1 MGNKTALTPRSLLSV
16 AREDDPWKASCI
28 PRRYDWLRTEDA
40 FAACVTLS
48 RALNQLRFA
57 RHAIDGIAKGE
68 HRPYVSRQEFNTIF
82 VAAATLF
89 EAVDFAKR
97 HLGRYFRHFPEFDA
111 LAAAWKDGDNRE
123 LLEKHIAPLRNQAV
137 SHFDPAET
145 KRLLGDLIITE
156 ECVFATGR
164 GSSSRYLHFVLA
176 DALAAMTFV
185 GPGLNDTEEEMRV
198 RLSQLTKR
206 MARMSHDFI
215 YAAESLLGAILNSYG
230 FETIPDKAA
239 PPSVPPTAPNVR
251 E

>member
-1 MGNKTALTPRSLLSV
+1 MSRNN
-16 AREDDPWKASCI
+16 DPWKASCLI
-28 PRRYDWLRTEDA
+28 RRYDWLRTEDA

-57 RHAIDGIAKGE
+57 RHAIDGITKNE
-68 HRPYVSRQEFNTIF
+68 HRTYASRQEFNTIF

-89 EAVDFAKR
+89 EAVAFAKQ
-97 HLGRYFRHFPEFDA
+97 HLGRYLRNFQEFDA
-111 LAAAWKDGDNRE
+111 LTAVWKDGGNRE

-145 KRLLGDLIITE
+145 KRLLGELTITG

-176 DALAAMTFV
+176 DALAVMTFV
-185 GPGLNDTEEEMRV
+185 GPSLTDTEEEMRS
-198 RLSQLTKR
+198 RLFELAKR
-206 MARMSHDFI
+206 MAKMSHDFI

-230 FETIPDKAA
+230 FETVPDTSAA
-239 PPSVPPTAPNVR
+239 SSDGSDDA
-251 E
+251 

>member
-1 MGNKTALTPRSLLSV
+1 MGP
-16 AREDDPWKASCI
+16 EDDPWKAACI
-28 PRRYDWLRTEDA
+28 PRRYDWLRRDDA

-57 RHAIDGIAKGE
+57 RHAIDGIAKDE
-68 HRPYVSRQEFNTIF
+68 HRTYASRQEFNTIF

-89 EAVDFAKR
+89 EAVDFAKQ
-97 HLGRYFRHFPEFDA
+97 HIGRYFRNYSEFDA
-111 LAAAWKDGDNRE
+111 LAAVWKDAGNRE

-137 SHFDPAET
+137 SHFDPTET
-145 KRLLGDLIITE
+145 KRLLGELTITE

-185 GPGLNDTEEEMRV
+185 GPGLTDTEEEMRS
-198 RLSQLTKR
+198 RLTQLANR
-206 MARMSHDFI
+206 MAKMSHDFI

-230 FETIPDKAA
+230 FETIPDKGG
-239 PPSVPPTAPNVR
+239 PSR
-251 E
+251 EPSNYS